1 MVMTIMAEV
10 LWLSYNAFKLLLDV
24 TASKDTLYRNGEE
37 IACLWEP
44 NPDNICLIASLEI
57 HTQENMKET
66 GLKGKG
72 RDKKGNST
80 SERPTIVGLSM
91 QF

>member
-44 NPDNICLIASLEI
+44 NPDNICFDRVPGNSYARKYERDWSER
-57 HTQENMKET
+57 
-66 GLKGKG
+66 KGK
-72 RDKKGNST
+72 RQ
-80 SERPTIVGLSM
+80 ER
-91 QF
+91 QFDQ